1 MLSITF
7 AWYIFR
13 YLPVTADL
21 PEGLNHMELNII
33 YVVRGSFVAVWEK
46 NVAILRKK
54 NLVSLVKIK
63 TAKIINFSYF
73 Q

>member
-1 MLSITF
+1 
-7 AWYIFR
+7 
-13 YLPVTADL
+13 
-21 PEGLNHMELNII
+21 MELNII
-33 YVVRGSFVAVWEK
+33 YVERGSFVAVWAK